1 MFYIILIIGS
11 ILAGS
16 GIGGGSLFV
25 LLSDILKLSSHLETM
40 VYNLIMFIGVG
51 ISASIMNIKNK
62 NFDKSI
68 FFKLIFV
75 TIISAIIGAII
86 SNNLEENN
94 LKLYFN
100 IFILSLGI
108 FEIIS
113 SLKSII
119 KGKNISIKKGE

>member
-94 LKLYFN
+94 LNIYFN

>member
-25 LLSDILKLSSHLETM
+25 LLCDILKLSSHLETM

-68 FFKLIFV
+68 FLKLIFV

-113 SLKSII
+113 SLKNII
-119 KGKNISIKKGE
+119 KDKNISIKKGE